1 MVFSSTIFL
10 FFFLPL
16 TLLAY
21 FVVGPR
27 GRNLILLAASLLFY
41 AWGET
46 VYLLVMLFSIAANY
60 LFGLLIDRA
69 RERVANGE
77 PVFPGRGRGWGR
89 HGPPGDDDRE

>member
-27 GRNLILLAASLLFY
+27 GRNAILLAASLLFY

-60 LFGLLIDRA
+60 LFGRLIAEHDALKHNHNHILWALLNVAIWHDRFF
-69 RERVANGE
+69 R
-77 PVFPGRGRGWGR
+77 
-89 HGPPGDDDRE
+89 